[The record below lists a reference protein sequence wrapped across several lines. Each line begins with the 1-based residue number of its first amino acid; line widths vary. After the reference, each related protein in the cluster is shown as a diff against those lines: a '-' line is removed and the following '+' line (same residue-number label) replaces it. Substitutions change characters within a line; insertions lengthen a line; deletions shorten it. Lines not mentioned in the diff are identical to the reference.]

1 MPSPRNTQTIYA
13 ALVGVVEKAIIALNS
28 KKRVFL
34 AHINEKALL
43 GGQIHASSSAHAERL
58 A

>member
-1 MPSPRNTQTIYA
+1 MPFSRNTETIYA
-13 ALVGVVEKAIIALNS
+13 ALVGIVEKAIIALNS

-34 AHINEKALL
+34 AHVNEETLL